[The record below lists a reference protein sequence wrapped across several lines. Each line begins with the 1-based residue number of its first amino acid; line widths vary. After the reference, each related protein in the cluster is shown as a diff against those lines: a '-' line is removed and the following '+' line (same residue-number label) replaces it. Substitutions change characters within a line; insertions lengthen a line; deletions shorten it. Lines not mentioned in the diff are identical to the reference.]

1 VPGDG
6 AVRVTKLKQIKIF
19 WMGLGPYIGTINCPI
34 TRVENAGSSAFGKKN
49 QVLLC
54 FDVIEVDVVSY

>member
-1 VPGDG
+1 
-6 AVRVTKLKQIKIF
+6 
-19 WMGLGPYIGTINCPI
+19 MGLGPYIGTINCPI